1 MLRILYQGYVKD
13 SAAAIEAYGRAFGAK
28 ALAQTLSPEGVNI
41 HTELDV
47 YGQIVALSE
56 LSPADAKS
64 VPGNTM
70 QFCIQFKKD
79 EKDIVTRAYEIL
91 SPGATVQHPLGPCFY
106 SELMADFTDR
116 FGVRWCLF
124 V

>member
-1 MLRILYQGYVKD
+1 MLRILYQGYVQD
-13 SAAAIEAYGRAFGAK
+13 SAAAIEAYSSAFGAK
-28 ALAQTLSPEGVNI
+28 VLEQVLSPEGVNI

-47 YGQIVALSE
+47 YGHVIALSE
-56 LSPADAKS
+56 LSPAGAKS

-70 QFCIQFKKD
+70 QFCIHFRKD
-79 EKDIVTRAYEIL
+79 EKDVVTRAYEIL
-91 SPGATVQHPLGPCFY
+91 SPGATVQCPLGPCFY

-116 FGVRWCLF
+116 FGIRWCLF